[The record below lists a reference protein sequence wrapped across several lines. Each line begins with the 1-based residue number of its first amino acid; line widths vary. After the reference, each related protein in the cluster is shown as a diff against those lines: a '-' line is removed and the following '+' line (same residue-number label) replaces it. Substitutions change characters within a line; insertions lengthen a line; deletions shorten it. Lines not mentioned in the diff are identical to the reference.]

1 MCNSL
6 EMEKL
11 AVTSGYYPLF
21 HYNPLENKFYLDSK
35 NVDFDKYEEFLNSQT
50 RYAMLKKINPEHAD
64 NLLKE
69 TKENAIKRFEHYKK
83 LSEN

>member
-1 MCNSL
+1 MN
-6 EMEKL
+6 E
-11 AVTSGYYPLF
+11 
-21 HYNPLENKFYLDSK
+21 NLENYRNYVKYERAYSDNTVGAYMNDL
-35 NVDFDKYEEFLNSQT
+35 NKYEEFLNSQT